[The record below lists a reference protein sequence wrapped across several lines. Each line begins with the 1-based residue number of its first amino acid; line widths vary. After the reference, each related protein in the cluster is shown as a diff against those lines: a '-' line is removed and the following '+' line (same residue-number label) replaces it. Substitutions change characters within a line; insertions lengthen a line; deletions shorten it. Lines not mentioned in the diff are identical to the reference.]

1 MAAAAYALLIAV
13 CTLTR
18 GAPSIRYISF
28 RTPDSSTI
36 TTVTATDMAAA
47 SATAISTIRRE
58 DSPAM
63 VGRVAQVP
71 VSVVMR
77 NNNPQGRSGPPG
89 ARPAPAMAT
98 ILAAGRLASPTLD
111 ADEAT
116 AAACTRRTGRPGLA
130 AGHCPHDQERL
141 RAGGDPLGQR
151 NVGLFVGQVLLAGE
165 EPHEWPAQHRIAGFE
180 RVEDGALGGRAFDRE
195 FYLAVDARE
204 RPQMRGK
211 RDPDH
216 GSVWT
221 STDSTAGR
229 SRTIGTQLSPAS
241 ADTYTCPPV
250 VPK

>member
-77 NNNPQGRSGPPG
+77 NNNLQGRSGPPG
-89 ARPAPAMAT
+89 ARPAPAMGHHPGSGET
-98 ILAAGRLASPTLD
+98 RLANT
-111 ADEAT
+111 
-116 AAACTRRTGRPGLA
+116 
-130 AGHCPHDQERL
+130 
-141 RAGGDPLGQR
+141 
-151 NVGLFVGQVLLAGE
+151 
-165 EPHEWPAQHRIAGFE
+165 
-180 RVEDGALGGRAFDRE
+180 
-195 FYLAVDARE
+195 
-204 RPQMRGK
+204 
-211 RDPDH
+211 
-216 GSVWT
+216 
-221 STDSTAGR
+221 
-229 SRTIGTQLSPAS
+229 
-241 ADTYTCPPV
+241 
-250 VPK
+250 